1 MKTERSPKEISVD
14 KKIISALEKLIA
26 LTPEKD
32 GLPLTVAKALMRDQ
46 EIEAVQITATTF
58 PSCGSATTI
67 TGRYTCAR

>member
-32 GLPLTVAKALMRDQ
+32 GLPLTVAKALMR
-46 EIEAVQITATTF
+46 
-58 PSCGSATTI
+58 GSLDAK
-67 TGRYTCAR
+67 